1 MGTAKF
7 VLTQTL
13 TEGTTVYGIR
23 SEQTSERT
31 IVYPYISSFRSD
43 ALRLLEKLNSEDLSP
58 VHYNDI
64 VEDYLWE
71 SFDRILRT
79 NGFRKA

>member
-1 MGTAKF
+1 METTKF

-13 TEGTTVYGIR
+13 TEDTTVFGIR
-23 SEQTSERT
+23 SEQKSERT
-31 IVYPYISSFRSD
+31 IVYPYISPFRSD
-43 ALRLLEKLNSEDLSP
+43 VLRLLDRLNSEDLSP

-64 VEDYLWE
+64 VEDYLWDL
-71 SFDRILRT
+71 FDRILRT